1 MTGTTNSASGRGARG
16 PYARTAERRRDI
28 ARAVLGIV
36 LEKGHSG
43 VTTAEVARRSGS
55 REATVMYHYPTRDHL
70 LVAALEQAE
79 EEDAERHLAGN
90 DGEVLD
96 LEGLRAYARA
106 VPRRESIMR
115 LYTALAG
122 DATVPGH
129 PAQEYFAGH
138 YRAATEK
145 FALLIAQRQT
155 AGLAHPGLDPVQVA
169 RQVIATWDGLQAQ
182 WLVDPSFD
190 LGDHMVSAFRRLTA
204 QNWMEARRAL
214 LAPETGL

>member
-1 MTGTTNSASGRGARG
+1 MTGGTTGRGARG
-16 PYARTAERRRDI
+16 PYARTAQRRRVI
-28 ARAVLGIV
+28 AGAVLDIV
-36 LEKGHSG
+36 LEKGHGG

-70 LVAALEQAE
+70 LVAALEHAE
-79 EEDAERHLAGN
+79 EEDFERHLAGN
-90 DGEVLD
+90 DAEVLD

-138 YRAATEK
+138 YRAVTDK
-145 FALLIAQRQT
+145 FADLIARRQA
-155 AGLAHPGLDPVQVA
+155 AGLAHPGLDPVEVA
-169 RQVIATWDGLQAQ
+169 RQVIAVWDGLQAQ
-182 WLVDPSFD
+182 WLVDPAFD
-190 LGDHMVSAFRRLTA
+190 LGDHLVAAFRRLTA
-204 QNWMEARRAL
+204 QNWMEARRTL
-214 LAPETGL
+214 LDPGTGL